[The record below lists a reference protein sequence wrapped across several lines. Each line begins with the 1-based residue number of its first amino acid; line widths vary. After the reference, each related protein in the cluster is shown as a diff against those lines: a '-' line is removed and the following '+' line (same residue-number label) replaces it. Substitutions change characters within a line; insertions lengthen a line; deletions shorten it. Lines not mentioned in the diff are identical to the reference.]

1 MHFVRGRRLS
11 DLYALA
17 PYRVCALPHSK
28 TRLLRY
34 EAADC
39 TSTELASTDEPPGGE
54 SLMPSSVRR
63 RPQSPRR
70 LGSLAHRRRPSPI
83 EAAVSQ
89 PAEFVE
95 VPETVA
101 PASQGIVAAPTPGVE
116 QPVTTDNSAEEVD
129 KPARA
134 PRATRPRR
142 AKAAPKGGSRRSTR
156 EDEKVANVAPSE
168 EPTVAAQA
176 PFEEPN
182 AAEIASAGEAS
193 ATEPAPLDDGSV
205 TKLTPPE
212 DAQAAAPWR
221 PDETSPVPLRPLFE
235 PEPFVR
241 QQRAAF
247 GRKA

>member
-1 MHFVRGRRLS
+1 MHSFHHSRGRILFEVFC
-11 DLYALA
+11 ALA
-17 PYRVCALPHSK
+17 IAEACVGAWRQTGAWALLP
-28 TRLLRY
+28 
-34 EAADC
+34 AAFVSALYGLVHLFD
-39 TSTELASTDEPPGGE
+39 
-54 SLMPSSVRR
+54 M
-63 RPQSPRR
+63 
-70 LGSLAHRRRPSPI
+70 RRPSPI